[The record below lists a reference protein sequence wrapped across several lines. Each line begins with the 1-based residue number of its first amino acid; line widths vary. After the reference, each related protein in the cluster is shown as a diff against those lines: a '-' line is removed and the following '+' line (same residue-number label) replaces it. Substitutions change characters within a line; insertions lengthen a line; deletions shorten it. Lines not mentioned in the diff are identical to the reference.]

1 MSLHLDL
8 QIASTD
14 TSLPTEAEIHQ
25 WAQSTLPDDGI
36 DYELSVRIVDEQES
50 QDLNNAYRKKNKP
63 TNVLSFPADL
73 PEEVE
78 LSLLGDLVICAP
90 IVRSE
95 AATQTKDLTAHWAH
109 MVIHGTLHLQGYDH
123 QSDADAEV
131 MENLETEI
139 LIHLGYSAPYLA
151 VE

>member
-1 MSLHLDL
+1 
-8 QIASTD
+8 
-14 TSLPTEAEIHQ
+14 
-25 WAQSTLPDDGI
+25 
-36 DYELSVRIVDEQES
+36 
-50 QDLNNAYRKKNKP
+50 
-63 TNVLSFPADL
+63 
-73 PEEVE
+73 
-78 LSLLGDLVICAP
+78 
-90 IVRSE
+90 
-95 AATQTKDLTAHWAH
+95 